1 MSFLL
6 EVIGMKKPLIGV
18 VPLWD
23 SEKNCY
29 WMLPNYM
36 QGIEKSGGIPVM
48 LPLTEDEEIIK
59 QLVNTCDGFLF
70 TGGQDVDPKI
80 YNEVRT
86 KQCGE
91 SCTQRDNMETELF
104 RLAYE
109 KDKSI
114 LGICRGI
121 QFINAV
127 MGGTLYRDLQTEHPT
142 YTVHHQP
149 HPYDKPIHS
158 VKIMKNSPLHK
169 LLNTDALEVT
179 SLHHQAVKDIAP
191 NFECMAVSEDGL
203 IEALFAPDKKFVWA
217 VQWHPEYSFFTDE
230 NSRKIFKKFTDSVS

>member
-1 MSFLL
+1 
-6 EVIGMKKPLIGV
+6 MKKPLIGV

-149 HPYDKPIHS
+149 HPYDKPINS
-158 VKIMKNSPLHK
+158 VKIMKK
-169 LLNTDALEVT
+169 
-179 SLHHQAVKDIAP
+179 
-191 NFECMAVSEDGL
+191 
-203 IEALFAPDKKFVWA
+203 
-217 VQWHPEYSFFTDE
+217 
-230 NSRKIFKKFTDSVS
+230 

>member
-1 MSFLL
+1 MQ
-6 EVIGMKKPLIGV
+6 KPLIGV
-18 VPLWD
+18 VPLVD
-23 SEKNCY
+23 FEKECY

-36 QGIEKSGGIPVM
+36 KGIEISGGIPVM
-48 LPLTEDEEIIK
+48 LPLTEDKEVIK

-70 TGGQDVDPKI
+70 TGGQDVAPRI
-80 YNEVRT
+80 YNAQKSEL
-86 KQCGE
+86 CGE

-127 MGGTLYRDLQTEHPT
+127 MGGTLYQDLQTEHPT
-142 YTVHHQP
+142 DTVHHQP

-191 NFECMAVSEDGL
+191 NLECMAVSEDGL
-203 IEALFAPDKKFVWA
+203 VEAVFAPDKKFVWA

>member
-1 MSFLL
+1 
-6 EVIGMKKPLIGV
+6 MKILIDTNIILDLIQSRE
-18 VPLWD
+18 PF
-23 SEKNCY
+23 SENASK
-29 WMLPNYM
+29 
-36 QGIEKSGGIPVM
+36 
-48 LPLTEDEEIIK
+48 II
-59 QLVNTCDGFLF
+59 N
-70 TGGQDVDPKI
+70 
-80 YNEVRT
+80 
-86 KQCGE
+86 
-91 SCTQRDNMETELF
+91 SC
-104 RLAYE
+104 
-109 KDKSI
+109 
-114 LGICRGI
+114 
-121 QFINAV
+121 V

-169 LLNTDALEVT
+169 LLNTDVLEVT

-191 NFECMAVSEDGL
+191 NLECMAVSEDGL

>member
-1 MSFLL
+1 
-6 EVIGMKKPLIGV
+6 MKKPLIGV

-91 SCTQRDNMETELF
+91 SCSQRDNMETELF
-104 RLAYE
+104 RLAYDA
-109 KDKSI
+109 DKSV

-127 MGGTLYRDLQTEHPT
+127 MGGTLYQDLNTEHPST
-142 YTVHHQP
+142 AVHHQP

-158 VKIMKNSPLHK
+158 VSINKNSPLHK
-169 LLNTDALEVT
+169 LLNVDLLNVT

-191 NFECMAVSEDGL
+191 NLGCMAVSEDGL
-203 IEALFAPDKKFVWA
+203 VEAVCAPDKNFIWA